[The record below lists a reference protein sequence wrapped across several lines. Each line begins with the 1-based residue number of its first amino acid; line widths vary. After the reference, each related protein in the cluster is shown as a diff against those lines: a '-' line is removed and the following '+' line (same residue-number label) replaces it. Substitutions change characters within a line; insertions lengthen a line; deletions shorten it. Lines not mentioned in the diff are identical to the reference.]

1 VVKKYYPGETK
12 EQRKARKQLE
22 RETGKKVH
30 QPIPKT
36 TVVREP
42 PKEPTPT
49 PKPPLIQPE
58 PKVIPPIADKTDLG
72 DPDRWSKGFEP
83 QAKRYIACLKHGT
96 KYDASYVNTLYNMCK
111 RNMTLPFEFVCF
123 TENQTDLHKDIRI
136 EPLPQHRG
144 LSGWWYKPMFFDKNF
159 PLDGTLLY
167 MDLDI
172 VINAN
177 IDKLFTY
184 RPDKFC
190 IIRDFNRSLRSDW
203 NRMNS
208 SIFRLQSCSMGYV
221 YDEFMKDHGNNMRRY
236 HGDQDWIY
244 EQVKSKVDT
253 WSFWPDDWIL
263 SYKWEMRDRN
273 DLHKPLNQP
282 RNFRDKKE
290 PKLLPNTCIAVFHGE
305 PHPHQCEDDWVKE
318 NWK

>member
-1 VVKKYYPGETK
+1 MAKIDKSQYTK
-12 EQRKARKQLE
+12 AQWRLIRDARRREKDLRREEKAR
-22 RETGKKVH
+22 GKLLKDN
-30 QPIPKT
+30 
-36 TVVREP
+36 P
-42 PKEPTPT
+42 PVEA
-49 PKPPLIQPE
+49 
-58 PKVIPPIADKTDLG
+58 VIPPQEPTVSSYPQTINTDV
-72 DPDRWSKGFEP
+72 SN
-83 QAKRYIACLKHGT
+83 YVVCLKHGS
-96 KYDASYVNTLYNMCK
+96 KYSSEYVNKLYSMCK
-111 RNMTLPFEFVCF
+111 RHLTIPFEFVCF
-123 TENQTDLHKDIRI
+123 TDDL
-136 EPLPQHRG
+136 RG
-144 LSGWWYKPMFFDKNF
+144 IDANIKTITLKEIGVSGWWYKPMFFDKNF

-184 RPDKFC
+184 QPDKFC

-221 YDEFMKDHGNNMRRY
+221 YDEFMKDHGINMRRY

-244 EQVKSKVDT
+244 EQVKPKVQT

-273 DLHKPLNQP
+273 DLIKNHNQP

-290 PKLLPNTCIAVFHGE
+290 PKLLPNTCVAVFHGE